1 MSSLLSLA
9 LLLAQVPTL
18 EQSIAM
24 KSAGDP
30 QISPDGRY
38 IAYTVTSADWKE
50 NEFRTQIRLVHT
62 ATGED
67 LALTASTK
75 KSSTSPEWSPD
86 SKRLAFLSDREGG
99 KNQIYL
105 ISPAGGEAIPLTS
118 METGV
123 SAFHWSPDGKR
134 IAFTSTGPEPDERK
148 KRKEKYGD
156 FELVQQDYT
165 MVHLWTVGIE
175 QEAKPERLTKGSAFS
190 VGGFQWSPDSKQ
202 IAFSATRD
210 PDLGSSHSSDIYT
223 IHAASNSEPK
233 PLVTSKG
240 PDTNP
245 IWSPDGHR
253 IAYQTANGDDTS
265 FFYATSSIAI
275 VPADG
280 SAAATLVPLT
290 GDETPSLVE
299 WNRFGIWFASPMRTT
314 QQIFLYE
321 PTSKKVALIS
331 NQPNTSS
338 GRPSLTR
345 DATQLAFLCGGPN
358 KYAEVCLATTN
369 NFAAKPL
376 TNLTAQWNNFKP
388 ATRELVRWKSKDG
401 AEIEGVLIKPRD
413 FNPTKKYPL
422 LVVIHGGP
430 RGTDRPDLTADRYYP
445 IEKFVEKGALVL
457 RPNYRGSEG
466 YGAKFRALN
475 VRNLGVGDY
484 DDVITG
490 VDHLIAAGHV
500 DKGRVGAMG
509 WSQGGYISAFIT
521 CYSDRFQAV
530 SVGAGISDWMTY
542 YVNTDIHPFTRQYL
556 KATPWDDPE
565 IYRKTSPIT
574 YIANARTP
582 TLIQHGELDK
592 RVPIPN
598 AYELYQ
604 ALKDKGVPVRMAV
617 FKGFGHGINKP
628 KQALAVL
635 EQNFAFFS
643 EWIWKDKT
651 ASRPTLD

>member
-1 MSSLLSLA
+1 MVSLLPLA
-9 LLLAQVPTL
+9 LLLSQVPTL

-30 QISPDGRY
+30 QISPDGRFV
-38 IAYTVTSADWKE
+38 AYTVTSADWKD
-50 NEFRTQIRLVHT
+50 NEFRTQIHLVNT
-62 ATGED
+62 TTGED
-67 LALTASTK
+67 IALTASPK

-86 SKRLAFLSDREGG
+86 SKRLAFLSDREG

-105 ISPAGGEAIPLTS
+105 IAPTGGEATAITS
-118 METGV
+118 VETGV

-134 IAFTSTGPEPDERK
+134 IAFTSTDPESPERK

-156 FELVQQDYT
+156 FELVQKDYA
-165 MVHLWTVGIE
+165 MVHLWTISLDTPD
-175 QEAKPERLTKGSAFS
+175 AKPERLTQGANLS

-210 PDLGSSHSSDIYT
+210 PDLSSSHTADIYT
-223 IHAASNSEPK
+223 LALDKKEPK
-233 PLVTSKG
+233 PLVTAKG

-245 IWSPDGHR
+245 IWSPDGTR
-253 IAYQTANGDDTS
+253 IAYQTANGDDSS
-265 FFYATSSIAI
+265 FFYSTPSIAI
-275 VPADG
+275 VPANG
-280 SAAATLVPLT
+280 SAPATLVTLT
-290 GDETPSLVE
+290 GDEMPSLIE
-299 WNRFGIWFASPMRTT
+299 WNRLGIWFASPMRTT
-314 QQIFLYE
+314 QQIFVYE
-321 PTSKKVALIS
+321 PVSKKVALIS
-331 NQPNTSS
+331 NQPNASA
-338 GRPSLTR
+338 GRPSITTDGTR
-345 DATQLAFLCGGPN
+345 LAFLCGGAN
-358 KYAEVCLATTN
+358 KYTEVCTSTTN
-369 NFAAKPL
+369 TFAAKVVTKL
-376 TNLTAQWNNFKP
+376 SDQWKDFKP

-413 FNPTKKYPL
+413 FNPAKKYPL

-445 IEKFVEKGALVL
+445 IEKFIEKGALVL

-490 VDHLIAAGHV
+490 VDHLIAAGYV
-500 DKGRVGAMG
+500 DKDRVGAMG

-521 CYSDRFQAV
+521 CFSDRFQAV

-556 KATPWDDPE
+556 KATPWEDPE

-574 YIANARTP
+574 YVKNAKTP

-604 ALKDKGVPVRMAV
+604 ALQDKGVPVQLSV

-635 EQNFAFFS
+635 EQNYAFFS
-643 EWIWKDKT
+643 EWIWKDKEVAKT
-651 ASRPTLD
+651 TLE